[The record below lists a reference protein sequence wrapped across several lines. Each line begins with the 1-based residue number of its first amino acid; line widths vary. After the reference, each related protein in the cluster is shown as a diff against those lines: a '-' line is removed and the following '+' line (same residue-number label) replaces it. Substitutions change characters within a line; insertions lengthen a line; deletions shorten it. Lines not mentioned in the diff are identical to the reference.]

1 MVVRRSKSGIKGSA
15 SGSAQGKK
23 VLIVDD
29 DALIR
34 LALQKFIQ
42 KQEIEVDTVD
52 TGRKALDKIEADEPH
67 VVLLDLRLA
76 DSLDG
81 LEVLK
86 IIKDTRPEINVII
99 ISGQSEVHGAVE
111 AMKLGAYDYLEK
123 PIDFERLQE
132 ILDELI
138 FVDFVETRKLS
149 VMDDMIGGS
158 EAMRKVLD
166 VAKRLA
172 VKSDLTILV
181 LGETGT
187 GKNYLCKKIHELSP
201 RRGAAYVQIGCSNIP
216 GHLIE
221 SELFGYEK
229 GAFTDAKDSKK
240 GLVEVAENGTLLL
253 DEIGEMP
260 HEFQSKILAL
270 LEEKRFRRI
279 GALHDSIA
287 DVRILAATNKDLHE
301 QVKDKKFRLDLYYRL
316 NVATIE
322 LPSLRER
329 KGDIPLLI
337 GSFLEQFSRKYDA
350 GIKVIAPEG
359 MRLLQSY
366 PWPGNVRELKNLIE
380 RLVVLSEGEEISM
393 DDVSANLVVQ
403 HHKQESA
410 PPDEENFEVKLT
422 SGLSLQSM
430 EEEYIRTAIRLT
442 GGNQRKAASLLCISR
457 DTLRYRLKKLGIDV
471 D

>member
-1 MVVRRSKSGIKGSA
+1 MVGSA
-15 SGSAQGKK
+15 HVKK

-42 KQEIEVDTVD
+42 KQEFEVDAVD
-52 TGRKALDKIEADEPH
+52 TGKKALDRIEADEPDF
-67 VVLLDLRLA
+67 VLLDLRLA

-81 LEVLK
+81 IEVLK
-86 IIKDTRPEINVII
+86 IIKDTRPQINVII
-99 ISGQSEVHGAVE
+99 ISGQGEVHGAVE
-111 AMKLGAYDYLEK
+111 AMKFGAYDYLEK

-132 ILDELI
+132 ILHELTA
-138 FVDFVETRKLS
+138 EAAGERELS
-149 VMDDMIGGS
+149 AMDNMICTS
-158 EAMRKVLD
+158 NSMRKVLD

-201 RRGAAYVQIGCSNIP
+201 RSNGAYVQIGCSNIP

-229 GAFTDAKDSKK
+229 GSFTDAKDSKK
-240 GLVEVAENGTLLL
+240 GLVEVAEFGTLLL

-260 HEFQSKILAL
+260 YEFQSKILTL

-279 GALHDSIA
+279 GSLHDNIA
-287 DVRILAATNKDLHE
+287 DVRILAATNRDLNE

-322 LPSLRER
+322 LPPLRDR
-329 KGDIPLLI
+329 KGDIPLLVKA
-337 GSFLEQFSRKYDA
+337 FLEQFSKKYDA
-350 GIKVIAPEG
+350 GIKSIAPEG
-359 MRLLQSY
+359 MSLLQSY

-380 RLVVLSEGEEISM
+380 KLVVLSEGEEIGI
-393 DDVSANLVVQ
+393 DEVSSNLVVQ
-403 HHKQESA
+403 HHKQESS
-410 PPDEENFEVKLT
+410 PQVEDTFEIKLT

-430 EEEYIRTAIRLT
+430 EEEYIKTALRLT
-442 GGNQRKAASLLCISR
+442 GGNQRKAATLLCISR
-457 DTLRYRLKKLGIDV
+457 DTLRYRLKKLGIAAD
-471 D
+471 